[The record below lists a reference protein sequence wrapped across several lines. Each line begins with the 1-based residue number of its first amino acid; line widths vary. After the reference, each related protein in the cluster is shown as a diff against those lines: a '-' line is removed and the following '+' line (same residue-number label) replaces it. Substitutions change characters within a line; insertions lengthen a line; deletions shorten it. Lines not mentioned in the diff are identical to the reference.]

1 MVNDD
6 PSIFDGVGSMGMY
19 SARTGLDV
27 GPHWRDHVH
36 FPSHAPS
43 LPSASRQIRQ
53 AFVGPR
59 EIQRIEL
66 LLDDELPAVVFVDH
80 TGAINTALDPTD
92 TSPAT
97 RTLLA
102 GNDASSSGGGGGG
115 GGGGMPA
122 GGQGYGFQ
130 EFSVAEVSAATD
142 GFSESRVVGEGGF
155 GTVYRGRLRG
165 LAVAVKRLSAAGLQ
179 SEAEL
184 HRELKVRR
192 ALSSYLLLDAN
203 SGEEGVGWEL
213 S

>member
-1 MVNDD
+1 MCELTKLVRAVGSGCAAERRDAADGPFGVVNDD

-53 AFVGPR
+53 AFVGAR

-97 RTLLA
+97 CSLA
-102 GNDASSSGGGGGG
+102 TTPAPAVVVVVVVVVVVCQRAGRATASRSS
-115 GGGGMPA
+115 PW
-122 GGQGYGFQ
+122 
-130 EFSVAEVSAATD
+130 
-142 GFSESRVVGEGGF
+142 
-155 GTVYRGRLRG
+155 
-165 LAVAVKRLSAAGLQ
+165 
-179 SEAEL
+179 
-184 HRELKVRR
+184 RR
-192 ALSSYLLLDAN
+192 
-203 SGEEGVGWEL
+203 
-213 S
+213 